1 MTIYKVCKKCHK
13 YHNQTILKDCRLCK
27 DLAFAEHIL
36 CDLTRGGQQGSSL
49 FECGAFK
56 PLLSLVDKNNISNKP
71 QRNLSN
77 IDNTIV
83 SDKVRWFQAYAKQ
96 QLQLNPD
103 QIFYKIKYHVC
114 LSTRKRKKIFSDND
128 KHIGEMTDV
137 LKSIG
142 FIFEET
148 VQIFLLWLASDH
160 IHLNIYSNPDYSI
173 DEIVNKTKEITEN
186 EILNSFLK
194 LTNKLT
200 LSGRETILLK
210 LLVS

>member
-1 MTIYKVCKKCHK
+1 MTTCKICKKCHK
-13 YHNQTILKDCRLCK
+13 YHHQTILKDCRLCN

-56 PLLSLVDKNNISNKP
+56 PLLLLVDKKNSSDKT

-77 IDNTIV
+77 LDNTEV

-114 LSTRKRKKIFSDND
+114 LSTRKRKKIFSVND

-137 LKSIG
+137 LRSIG

-148 VQIFLLWLASDH
+148 VQTFLLWLVSDH
-160 IHLNIYSNPDYSI
+160 IHLYIDSNPDYSI

-186 EILNSFLK
+186 EILNSFPK
-194 LTNKLT
+194 INENNDYIWE
-200 LSGRETILLK
+200 RDYFVETIG
-210 LLVS
+210 